1 MNSQKVIEKQYNVI
15 SEKLKN
21 NEALTY
27 NEQKF
32 YFETT
37 KKEHRTNII
46 LLPKMSDFA
55 FLMFYNIYLT
65 DVNEEI
71 EKMSKTHSNE
81 KPIRETYGIQLN
93 KIEVV
98 DYLKTHYVKFKND
111 ILENDNLYKENN
123 TLKNLIKGEFKEVIN
138 KLKIEKNEI
147 EKKTFNEVLRA
158 KRIYLYFN
166 NLNID
171 SQKIKLE
178 NLEFDLKLDFYIHI
192 TFRHYFHILQETNCY
207 FSKDHF
213 KTIYPQE
220 WKEIIVKLC
229 NAFNNK
235 KNSLENTSKIDFI
248 IDNTYY
254 RIVFNIKKRNFTSLF
269 PLNKCEINKVNINNL
284 VVI

>member
-27 NEQKF
+27 NEQQF